1 MKYLKDI
8 TGDSSVLLAQE
19 IMELLYKCKFEGGGV
34 YLSQHDIIA
43 LLEYIEKI
51 QGMIPIK
58 LKVTPSA

>member
-1 MKYLKDI
+1 MKYLENI
-8 TGDSSVLLAQE
+8 TGDCRVLLAQE
-19 IMELLYKCKFEGGGV
+19 IMKLLYKCKFEGGGV
-34 YLSQHDIIA
+34 YLSQNDIIA